1 MKPFLLVGQVVLS
14 IILMTFGFNQISK
27 PSDLLLTLGVLSV
40 IAGLVLLYRPFKV
53 LIKQF

>member
-1 MKPFLLVGQVVLS
+1 MKSFLLVGQIVLS
-14 IILMTFGFNQISK
+14 IILITFGFNQISK

-40 IAGLVLLYRPFKV
+40 IGGLLLLYRPFKV